1 VTQRGVLA
9 LDALIGAGAELV
21 KHANHLR
28 LHRGATRLPRDE
40 AHLTDRRVRPQA
52 AYADRGAAS
61 VHHDP
66 DSTVQDEM
74 HGVGRIAL
82 AYDNFVRLNLNPF
95 AMLDQPVS
103 ILRTA
108 ERFGKPLAQGAGLAV
123 MRLVR
128 LDNRVLTRF
137 KGSIEIGRHNDVVG
151 NKSGGTEGVFHL
163 ACETREY
170 HACAALIGD
179 LLDLCEA
186 KCRG

>member
-1 VTQRGVLA
+1 MRPISPIVVCGPRLRTRTGA
-9 LDALIGAGAELV
+9 LHPFTTIP
-21 KHANHLR
+21 
-28 LHRGATRLPRDE
+28 TRP
-40 AHLTDRRVRPQA
+40 
-52 AYADRGAAS
+52 S
-61 VHHDP
+61 
-66 DSTVQDEM
+66 QDEM
-74 HGVGRIAL
+74 HGVGRSAL

-163 ACETREY
+163 A
-170 HACAALIGD
+170 
-179 LLDLCEA
+179 
-186 KCRG
+186 